1 MYDYIW
7 GITCFFW
14 TLSVYILWAKE
25 SHFEIFYG
33 VSFIFNFENLN
44 LTILKKTN
52 KQTNKKQT
60 NQKKKK
66 NLKQQPNS
74 KKTPFKH
81 GVETAS
87 KLNVNF

>member
-14 TLSVYILWAKE
+14 TLSVYIIWAKE

-44 LTILKKTN
+44 LTILKKETN
-52 KQTNKKQT
+52 KQKQSKKQKQKQNKT
-60 NQKKKK
+60 KKK
-66 NLKQQPNS
+66 P
-74 KKTPFKH
+74 
-81 GVETAS
+81 
-87 KLNVNF
+87 